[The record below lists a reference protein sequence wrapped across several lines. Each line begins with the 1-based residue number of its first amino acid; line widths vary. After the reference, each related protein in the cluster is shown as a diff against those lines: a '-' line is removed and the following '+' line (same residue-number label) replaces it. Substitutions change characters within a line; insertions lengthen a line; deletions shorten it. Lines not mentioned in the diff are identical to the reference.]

1 VIILETLKPYVNIGI
16 GIGLYFVFWGLF
28 VVSMKVSI
36 RKTVGK
42 ATYRRILKEYKELT
56 FDRWVGVFLAVM
68 GMAACWGVFE
78 FAEVLMAGEVFT
90 DNELIYAVPFI
101 FYFSSIYCQISA
113 LIKAM
118 SNLM

>member
-1 VIILETLKPYVNIGI
+1 MTIGEYLKPYMNIGI
-16 GIGLYFVFWGLF
+16 GVGLYFVFWGLF
-28 VVSMKVSI
+28 AVSMKVSI

-42 ATYRRILKEYKELT
+42 ATYRRIMKEYKDLV
-56 FDRWVGVFLAVM
+56 FDRWVGICLAVI
-68 GMAACWGVFE
+68 GMVSCWAVLE
-78 FAEVLMAGEVFT
+78 FSATLLSWDILT
-90 DNELIYAVPFI
+90 DNELIYAIPFI